1 MAEFAIPTVQQNHTI
16 MLVEL
21 ATREEVDDAHPNLE
35 VACRKATHSLIQK
48 RCRTRDEKERKMRAL
63 AVDLLLQSLAKKR
76 TSGEPKSCGH

>member
-1 MAEFAIPTVQQNHTI
+1 

-21 ATREEVDDAHPNLE
+21 APREEVDDVHRNLE

-63 AVDLLLQSLAKKR
+63 AVNLLLQSLAEEQ
-76 TSGEPKSCGH
+76 TSGEPKPCGH